1 MEDPLGVHKGH
12 LSLMY
17 TDPPISTHASL
28 CACGREKDAE
38 AAARRVP
45 FVSVTSLS
53 GHLLCLM
60 TVEHYQ

>member
-17 TDPPISTHASL
+17 TDSPHQHT
-28 CACGREKDAE
+28 GREKDAE

-45 FVSVTSLS
+45 FASVTSLS